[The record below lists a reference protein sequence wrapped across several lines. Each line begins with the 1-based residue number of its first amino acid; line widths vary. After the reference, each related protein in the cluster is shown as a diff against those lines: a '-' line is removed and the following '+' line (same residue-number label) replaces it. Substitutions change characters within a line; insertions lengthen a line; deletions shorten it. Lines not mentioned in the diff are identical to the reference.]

1 MNNLFKI
8 VCLLLFSPVL
18 IYSQLVNDL
27 QVNTD
32 TNLSQPK
39 YNAKIST
46 GKDGTS
52 VVVWEHRG
60 ATTSNV
66 YAQIFDKHFNRIL
79 NNFRVNSVPDTSF
92 DADVAVRKDGSFGII
107 WRTTHTYPGYYSTL
121 LFKIFNKE
129 GIPITNEININNSSY
144 IHATLPQI
152 VCDTNN
158 RFIITFQHPLGNFS
172 KPDVFYQVTDSSGT
186 KIGGN
191 VKVNEGNNS
200 YGKPVIAVRR
210 DGKFMISWEDIR
222 YSPPPNIFC
231 QFYNSDG
238 TPIGVNQQ
246 VNDIEVGYDT
256 LNYQR
261 TPDITTDS
269 SGKFVIT
276 FVETPYST
284 GVEVVKYQR
293 LDTNGIKIGNNKS
306 LLGVYYEVHLDSD
319 NEGNLVFILNQTN
332 SAYNYTYNVRVDKN
346 DQIVGNYFP
355 ISNQVPNIPK
365 GGKDV
370 VLFDKKITNLW
381 LDLRY
386 GNQPQVFLNVR
397 SYINPDSV
405 VNIHKLGTKI
415 PEEFSISQNY
425 PNPFNQFTMFDL
437 HCAIKGH
444 YKIEVYDITGR
455 KVRTILNEVLDAGFY
470 NVRFDAGGLS
480 SGIYFCKII
489 LKNKKIISTK
499 MMLTR

>member
-1 MNNLFKI
+1 MNNLLKM

-18 IYSQLVNDL
+18 IYSQLLNDL

-46 GKDGTS
+46 GKNGTS
-52 VVVWEHRG
+52 VVVWEHWG

-66 YAQIFDKHFNRIL
+66 YAQIFDNHFNRIL
-79 NNFRVNSVPDTSF
+79 NNFRVNSVLDTSF
-92 DADVAVRKDGSFGII
+92 NADVAVRKDGSFGII

-129 GIPITNEININNSSY
+129 GIPITNEININNSIY
-144 IHATLPQI
+144 IHATLPRI

-172 KPDVFYQVTDSSGT
+172 KPDVFYQITDSGGT

-200 YGKPVIAVRR
+200 YGKPVISVRK

-246 VNDIEVGYDT
+246 VNDIEIGIDT
-256 LNYQR
+256 LNDQSK
-261 TPDITTDS
+261 PDITIDS
-269 SGKFVIT
+269 LGRFIIA
-276 FVETPYST
+276 FRETPYST
-284 GVEVVKYQR
+284 GVGVVKYQR
-293 LDTNGIKIGNNKS
+293 YDTSFNKIGNNKTLPGT
-306 LLGVYYEVHLDSD
+306 LLFNAFSSDLKGNLIFQLGLDNYITGYVLNLRIDSD
-319 NEGNLVFILNQTN
+319 D
-332 SAYNYTYNVRVDKN
+332 NVIGTFFYV
-346 DQIVGNYFP
+346 
-355 ISNQVPNIPK
+355 SNQYVGIRK
-365 GGKDV
+365 GCWDIY
-370 VLFDKKITNLW
+370 LYNDKIINVW
-381 LDLRY
+381 GDLRHS
-386 GNQPQVFLNVR
+386 NQPQVFLNVR

-405 VNIHKLGTKI
+405 VKIHKLGTET

-425 PNPFNQFTMFDL
+425 PNPFNLSTMFDL
-437 HCAIKGH
+437 HCAEKGH
-444 YKIEVYDITGR
+444 YIIEIYDITGKR
-455 KVRTILNEVLDAGFY
+455 VRTVLNEVLEAGFY
-470 NVRFDAGGLS
+470 SIRFDAGGLS
-480 SGIYFCKII
+480 SGIYFCKVI

-499 MMLTR
+499 MILTR